1 MRRLGGCKF
10 LTVEGGAVEKML
22 LQVDARVRKA
32 SNRANKPSEPVSV
45 FWPLR
50 SSDSFS

>member
-1 MRRLGGCKF
+1 MRRLEACKF
-10 LTVEGGAVEKML
+10 LTVEKMF

-32 SNRANKPSEPVSV
+32 SNRVNKPSEPISV

-50 SSDSFS
+50 SPDSFP